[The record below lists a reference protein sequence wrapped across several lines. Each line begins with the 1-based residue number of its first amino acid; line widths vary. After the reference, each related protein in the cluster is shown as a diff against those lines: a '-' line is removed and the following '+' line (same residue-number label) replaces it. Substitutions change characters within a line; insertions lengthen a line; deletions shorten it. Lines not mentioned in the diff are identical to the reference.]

1 MPRKP
6 GIGPAI
12 LAIERL
18 SDGIDPTAVDDF
30 TGESL
35 AQPHAKPVHGDPK
48 ALAAQRSKAQLDSA
62 LRVLIAS
69 GMVTADSALPKP
81 KPPLMLG
88 PDHAVVVKPKPLRRL

>member
-18 SDGIDPTAVDDF
+18 SDGIDPTAADDF
-30 TGESL
+30 TGEPL
-35 AQPHAKPVHGDPK
+35 AQPHARPVQGDPK

-62 LRVLIAS
+62 LRVLKQA
-69 GMVTADSALPKP
+69 GMLKADSAPKA